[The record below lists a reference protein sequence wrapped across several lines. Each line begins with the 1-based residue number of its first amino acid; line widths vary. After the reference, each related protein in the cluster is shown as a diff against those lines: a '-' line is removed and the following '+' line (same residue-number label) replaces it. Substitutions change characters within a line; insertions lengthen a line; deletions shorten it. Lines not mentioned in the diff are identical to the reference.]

1 MVVRPVT
8 RETEKNMLPVIEYY
22 LGRIGIGLSDD
33 EGQGLIEYVLIA
45 ALISVVA
52 IVTIRLVGTNVGL
65 KWTAVSDALT

>member
-1 MVVRPVT
+1 
-8 RETEKNMLPVIEYY
+8 MLPVIEFY
-22 LGRIGIGLSDD
+22 LGRIGIRLSDED
-33 EGQGLIEYVLIA
+33 GQGLIEYVLIA